1 MSTKELCIQ
10 LLESLPESK
19 LGYVLAYMQGLSAEE
34 AEDAAFCESLYQEYL
49 ADPDKGQAVTIEE
62 AAQMLGVEL

>member
-1 MSTKELCIQ
+1 MSTKEMCMK

-19 LGYVLAYMQGLSAEE
+19 LGYVLAYMQGLTADE

-49 ADPDKGQAVTIEE
+49 ADPDKGQTVTIEE
-62 AAQMLGVEL
+62 AAQILGVEL